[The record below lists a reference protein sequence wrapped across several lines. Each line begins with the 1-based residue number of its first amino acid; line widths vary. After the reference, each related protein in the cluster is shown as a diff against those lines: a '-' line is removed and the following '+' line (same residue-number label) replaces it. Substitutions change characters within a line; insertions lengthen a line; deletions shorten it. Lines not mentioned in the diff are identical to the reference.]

1 MQRIKKFMRLT
12 DDTHLSLADW
22 RSIYSQGRKNEG
34 RSLLDVEGEIGAHEQ
49 VYSDEGNAQHS

>member
-1 MQRIKKFMRLT
+1 MRLT